1 MAEGETHDTVALT
14 VFDVRRNNLRQ
25 LAAEWGGPTMLALK
39 LGHASGSFM
48 SQIAGPHPRRDISEK
63 VARKIERTL
72 KLQRGWLDVDRRR
85 GAPAGNSTA
94 PSPTAVDPDLL
105 VSVTQAVLFEVQQ
118 ADGKAMMAKVPE
130 LVSLAYKHASDAGA
144 VDASF
149 IRHLIR
155 LLK

>member
-1 MAEGETHDTVALT
+1 MAEGEPHDTVPLT

-85 GAPAGNSTA
+85 GAPPAVA